1 MYTYTYI
8 SYRVLVEVRAR
19 AVSAGKR
26 DVVRTNGRARTGP
39 RKPVRGVGR
48 IWVVRSLSLTHT
60 HTPSLSH
67 SLSQ

>member
-39 RKPVRGVGR
+39 RKPAIGPYIRR
-48 IWVVRSLSLTHT
+48 RSILEEL
-60 HTPSLSH
+60 
-67 SLSQ
+67 